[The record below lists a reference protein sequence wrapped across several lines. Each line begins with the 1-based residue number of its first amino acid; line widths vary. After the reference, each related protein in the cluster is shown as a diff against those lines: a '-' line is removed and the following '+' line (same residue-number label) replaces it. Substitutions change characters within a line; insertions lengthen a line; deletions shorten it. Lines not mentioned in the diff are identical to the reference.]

1 MYICFLT
8 YQSHPHRC
16 RRCCHTAAAQHGE
29 MPQIQACYIW
39 TFWMRVTLIKGFE
52 YLFVKQFCIWKKK
65 QVHTHTFCLQKLG
78 GSLLPALSEPCLF
91 VHSKTIFG
99 VQVLTSVAVFLNDLI
114 EKLFEVSLSF
124 DESF

>member
-1 MYICFLT
+1 MSICFLT
-8 YQSHPHRC
+8 YQSHPHWH

-39 TFWMRVTLIKGFE
+39 TFRMRLTLSKGFE
-52 YLFVKQFCIWKKK
+52 YLFVKQFCIWKK
-65 QVHTHTFCLQKLG
+65 QVHTFCLQTLA
-78 GSLLPALSEPCLF
+78 GSLLLALSEPCLF

-114 EKLFEVSLSF
+114 EKLFEISLSF

>member
-1 MYICFLT
+1 MRLT
-8 YQSHPHRC
+8 LS
-16 RRCCHTAAAQHGE
+16 
-29 MPQIQACYIW
+29 
-39 TFWMRVTLIKGFE
+39 KGFE

-65 QVHTHTFCLQKLG
+65 QVHTHTLCLQTLG
-78 GSLLPALSEPCLF
+78 GSLLLALSEPCLF